1 MKISFKVPIV
11 VHPQFSENEIAMNF
25 IQNSSKLNPLMD
37 LTKSFSQ
44 IGFIVE
50 SADGLTMNFMKV
62 LSRLQVL
69 RRGASRSYTSHYFQY
84 LSVQSDR
91 ETSLPCRDK
100 PILMKYSTLKAI
112 SWQDH
117 LCGHRN

>member
-1 MKISFKVPIV
+1 
-11 VHPQFSENEIAMNF
+11 MNF
-25 IQNSSKLNPLMD
+25 IQNGSKLNPLMD

-50 SADGLTMNFMKV
+50 SADGITMNFMKV

-84 LSVQSDR
+84 LSIQSDR
-91 ETSLPCRDK
+91 KTSLPCRDK
-100 PILMKYSTLKAI
+100 PILQIAKYSTFKAI
-112 SWQDH
+112 WHDH